1 MSQLFPTTHP
11 HAPGNHYSAL
21 CLYRV
26 EFRTLIEM
34 LSHHRRHFMF
44 GFFHFTWCLQG
55 LFTPWNVSVLHS
67 FPWLRNILLYGLV
80 TFCLSIHQCMGI
92 WVFRHFLAIL
102 KNDAMTIHVQG
113 FFLFEHLFSILL
125 DIYVGMELLGHIIIL
140 CLTLWGTAK
149 LVFRRG
155 YAILCSYRQCM
166 RFSIF
171 PHPYNTGYFLLI
183 LFYFSHRCEVVSHC
197 CF

>member
-1 MSQLFPTTHP
+1 MMSSRFIHTMECVSTSFFSVIEEYSVVWIGHILFIHSSV
-11 HAPGNHYSAL
+11 HGHLGFSSLFGYS
-21 CLYRV
+21 
-26 EFRTLIEM
+26 EE
-34 LSHHRRHFMF
+34 
-44 GFFHFTWCLQG
+44 WCYE
-55 LFTPWNVSVLHS
+55 HS
-67 FPWLRNILLYGLV
+67 CTR
-80 TFCLSIHQCMGI
+80 
-92 WVFRHFLAIL
+92 
-102 KNDAMTIHVQG
+102 